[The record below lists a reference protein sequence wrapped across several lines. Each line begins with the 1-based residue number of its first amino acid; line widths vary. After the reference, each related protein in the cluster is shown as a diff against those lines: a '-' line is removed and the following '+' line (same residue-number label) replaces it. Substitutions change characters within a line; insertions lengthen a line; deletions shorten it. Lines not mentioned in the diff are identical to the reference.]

1 MRRLL
6 PALLLLLLLLLPAGA
21 QAAAGPQDRYV
32 VSGDVLVAKGE
43 TVGDLVVLDGNIV
56 VRGTVHGDI
65 VAVGGDVTLRGT
77 VTGDVVTIAKR
88 ATLGRRARVGGDVK
102 WVQDRPVLAP
112 GAVVSGKVTRYGA
125 GSFGTPGI
133 EVAIGFWLAV
143 TISFMLGGLLLV
155 LLAPGLVDG
164 VAGAARAGRGRA
176 IIAGILLLILL
187 PIIAVVLLISVVG
200 TPLGIGLL
208 LAVGPI
214 YAIAYIASAMV
225 LGRRVVKSGGRVA
238 AFLAGLGIL
247 RLIALIPF
255 VGGLVSLLATIFGL
269 GTLFV
274 ALRRARTA

>member
-6 PALLLLLLLLLPAGA
+6 PALLLLLMLLPAGA
-21 QAAAGPQDRYV
+21 QAASGPQDRYV

-43 TVGDLVVLDGNIV
+43 TVGDLVVLDGNIL

-65 VAVGGDVTLRGT
+65 VALGGDVTLRGT

-102 WVQDRPVLAP
+102 WLQDRPVVAP
-112 GAVVSGKVTRYGA
+112 GAVVSGKVKRFDA
-125 GSFGTPGI
+125 GTFGTTGI

-143 TISFMLGGLLLV
+143 TISFLLGGLLLL
-155 LLAPGLVDG
+155 LLAPGLFDG
-164 VAGAARAGRGRA
+164 VVRGARSGRGGA
-176 IIAGILLLILL
+176 IIAGILLFILL
-187 PIIAVVLLISVVG
+187 PILAIVLLVTVVG

-208 LAVGPI
+208 LALGPI

-225 LGRRVVKSGGRVA
+225 LGRRVVKSGGRAVA
-238 AFLAGLGIL
+238 FIAGLAIL
-247 RLIALIPF
+247 RVIALIPF
-255 VGGLVSLLATIFGL
+255 LGGLISLLATIFGL

-274 ALRRARTA
+274 SLRRARTV

>member
-6 PALLLLLLLLLPAGA
+6 PALLLLLLLLPAGA
-21 QAAAGPQDRYV
+21 QAAGGPQDRYV

-43 TVGDLVVLDGNIV
+43 TVGDLVVLDGNVV
-56 VRGTVHGDI
+56 VRGAVHGDI
-65 VAVGGDVTLRGT
+65 VAIGGDVTLRGT

-102 WVQDRPVLAP
+102 WVQDRPVVAP
-112 GAVVSGKVTRYGA
+112 GAVVTGKVKRFDA

-143 TISFMLGGLLLV
+143 TISFVLGGLLLV
-155 LLAPGLVDG
+155 LLAPGLFDG
-164 VAGAARAGRGRA
+164 VVRAARAGRGRA

-187 PIIAVVLLISVVG
+187 PIIAVALLVTVIG
-200 TPLGIGLL
+200 APLGIGLL
-208 LAVGPI
+208 LAVGPL

-255 VGGLVSLLATIFGL
+255 VGSLIGLLATIFGL
-269 GTLFV
+269 GALFV
-274 ALRRARTA
+274 ALRHARTV